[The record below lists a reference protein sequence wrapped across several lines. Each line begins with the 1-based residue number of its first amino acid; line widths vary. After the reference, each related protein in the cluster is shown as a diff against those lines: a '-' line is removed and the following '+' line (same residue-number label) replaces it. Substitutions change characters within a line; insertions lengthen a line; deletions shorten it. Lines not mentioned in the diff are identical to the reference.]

1 MEILI
6 AIVVIVVSY
15 FFGTFPSAAIVASRK
30 NLDITTV
37 GSGTP
42 GASNVIRNLGWKVG
56 LAVFLMDMA
65 KAALAVGLA
74 WVVTSD
80 QRSPLS
86 YICLFAAIIGHSY
99 PVTRKFK
106 GGKGVACGG
115 GGMFM
120 LFPLTSLVLFSSW
133 FVLTKATRKASIASL
148 AISIALPFGISWEKA
163 ENWEIIA
170 TLALVAFIIAKHLPN
185 LRRLKSHE
193 EPDI

>member
-6 AIVVIVVSY
+6 AIVVIVISY
-15 FFGTFPSAAIVASRK
+15 FLGTFPSAAIVAGRK

-37 GSGTP
+37 GSGNP
-42 GASNVIRNLGWKVG
+42 GASNVIRNLGWKTG

-74 WVVTSD
+74 WITTSD

-86 YICLFAAIIGHSY
+86 YVCLFAAIIGHSY

-115 GGMFM
+115 GGMFI
-120 LFPLTSLVLFSSW
+120 LFPLTSLVLFTSW

-163 ENWEIIA
+163 ENWEIAA

>member
-15 FFGTFPSAAIVASRK
+15 FFGTFPSAAIVAGRK

-37 GSGTP
+37 GSGNP

-74 WVVTSD
+74 WVVTSE

-86 YICLFAAIIGHSY
+86 YLCLFAAILGHSY

-115 GGMFM
+115 GGMFV

-148 AISIALPFGISWEKA
+148 AISIALPFGISLEKA
-163 ENWEIIA
+163 ENWEIAA

>member
-6 AIVVIVVSY
+6 AIVVVIVSY
-15 FFGTFPSAAIVASRK
+15 FFGTFPSAAIVAGRK

-37 GSGTP
+37 GSGNP

-86 YICLFAAIIGHSY
+86 YVCLFAAIIGHSY

-120 LFPLTSLVLFSSW
+120 LFPLTSLILFSSW
-133 FVLTKATRKASIASL
+133 FVLTKVTRKASIASL

>member
-1 MEILI
+1 
-6 AIVVIVVSY
+6 
-15 FFGTFPSAAIVASRK
+15 
-30 NLDITTV
+30 
-37 GSGTP
+37 
-42 GASNVIRNLGWKVG
+42 VIRNLGWKVG

-74 WVVTSD
+74 WVVTSE

-86 YICLFAAIIGHSY
+86 YLCLFAAILGHSY

-115 GGMFM
+115 GGMFV

-133 FVLTKATRKASIASL
+133 FVLTKTTRKASIASL
-148 AISIALPFGISWEKA
+148 AISIALPFGISWENA
-163 ENWEIIA
+163 ENWEIVA

>member
-6 AIVVIVVSY
+6 AIVVIVISY
-15 FFGTFPSAAIVASRK
+15 FLGTFPSAAIVAGRK

-37 GSGTP
+37 GSGNP
-42 GASNVIRNLGWKVG
+42 GASNVIRNLGWKTG

-86 YICLFAAIIGHSY
+86 YVCLFAAIIGHSY

-120 LFPLTSLVLFSSW
+120 LFPLTSLVLFTSW

-163 ENWEIIA
+163 ENWEIA
-170 TLALVAFIIAKHLPN
+170 TTLALVAFIIAKHLPN

>member
-37 GSGTP
+37 GSGNP

-148 AISIALPFGISWEKA
+148 AISIALPFGVSWEKA